1 MTRIDA
7 LPAVAPDNLPD
18 ADRPTIIQAPPDG
31 IAPAW
36 FARAGLPLEGAE
48 AAAIIA
54 MLRALDVDA
63 STTPTL
69 EIEQASWHELVRILR
84 EEDHDNQWWD
94 AEESERERLWTIGAD
109 RMTERALV
117 EVLGEAARAVAID
130 IFAAASALGVN
141 GAVGPDSNAVAGPH
155 SVVKRA
161 AAEAALLAV
170 HQHSLAALADAGPD
184 HYFVIKYALFA
195 GGRWP
200 LGPRAGK
207 FLIL

>member
-1 MTRIDA
+1 MTRIGA

-18 ADRPTIIQAPPDG
+18 ADQPTIIQAPPDG

-36 FARAGLPLEGAE
+36 FARAGLRLEGAE

-54 MLRALDVDA
+54 LLRALDVDA

-69 EIEQASWHELVRILR
+69 EIEQASWRDLARILR
-84 EEDHDNQWWD
+84 DEDHDNQWWD
-94 AEESERERLWTIGAD
+94 AEEAERERLWTIGAD

-117 EVLGEAARAVAID
+117 DVLGEAARAVAIE
-130 IFAAASALGVN
+130 IFAAASAV
-141 GAVGPDSNAVAGPH
+141 GANAAAGPDSVLQ
-155 SVVKRA
+155 RA

-184 HYFVIKYALFA
+184 HYFAIKYALFA